1 MRANMRTGNILMDTR
16 SNTPTTITRNREETI
31 SPHQVDTSSKKKV
44 TISTP
49 KTTTTYPQT
58 TVVTSDGNSYSIFT
72 RNTLLEGPL
81 VFETFNGQTKAVDW
95 TCKDLLTPPEEVQAK
110 KVDLNELSKKLE
122 VIAPT
127 QPQRKRSAS
136 I

>member
-31 SPHQVDTSSKKKV
+31 SPHQVDTSSPIK
-44 TISTP
+44 
-49 KTTTTYPQT
+49 TYPQT
-58 TVVTSDGNSYSIFT
+58 TVVTPDGNSFSIGT
-72 RNTLLEGPL
+72 IKSIYNGSR

-95 TCKDLLTPPEEVQAK
+95 TCKDLLTPPEETTPEEINQEEFCK
-110 KVDLNELSKKLE
+110 ELEFRLT
-122 VIAPT
+122 T
-127 QPQRKRSAS
+127 QQQRKRSAS